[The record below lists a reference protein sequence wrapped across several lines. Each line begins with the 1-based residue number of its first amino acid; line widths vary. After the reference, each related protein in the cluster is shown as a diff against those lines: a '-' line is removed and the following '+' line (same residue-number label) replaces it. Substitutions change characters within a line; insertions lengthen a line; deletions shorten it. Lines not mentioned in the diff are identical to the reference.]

1 MQFIDFYFSPIKDND
16 QNKSVT
22 ISQQQQTNLPITTTT
37 KIYTNTNANIELNKF
52 VMSIIN
58 AYDEN
63 GKFFKLKVQITNI
76 IELNLSFFFNSR
88 STFEYNRVEKNAYK
102 SDYNEKSGENLQ

>member
-22 ISQQQQTNLPITTTT
+22 ISQQQQQQTNLPITTTT

-76 IELNLSFFFNSR
+76 I
-88 STFEYNRVEKNAYK
+88 
-102 SDYNEKSGENLQ
+102 